1 MARASHNVLDV
12 LEVLNSLFT
21 EAIRPSSPLVGT
33 KNMIR
38 SRSSW
43 LPRTSSKTSEGSG
56 ASLALFL
63 GAALSSPALRLPFPF
78 FCVNLSF
85 GMSRRYTSARGEV
98 RASRGFYSQKRAR
111 GRIQNSR
118 ALLILRFAYKSCCG
132 SGRLT
137 PYSVVSYRIVS

>member
-33 KNMIR
+33 KSMIR

-43 LPRTSSKTSEGSG
+43 LPRTSSKTSEGSGASLALFLGG

-98 RASRGFYSQKRAR
+98 RASRGF
-111 GRIQNSR
+111 
-118 ALLILRFAYKSCCG
+118 
-132 SGRLT
+132 
-137 PYSVVSYRIVS
+137 